1 MPERERRHP
10 ENKPL
15 REKINHIQ
23 DLSKQL
29 LTLTD
34 HVQKET
40 IAAARAGRVADL
52 PNVALAASLSD
63 AFEGQRAAIARIQQD
78 IRGLVPT
85 IKTAALIS
93 DAERAALMLRMP
105 D

>member
-10 ENKPL
+10 ENRPL

-29 LTLTD
+29 LTLID

-40 IAAARAGRVADL
+40 VASARAGQVLDL
-52 PNVALAASLSD
+52 PNVDLAASLSD
-63 AFEGQRAAIARIQQD
+63 AFEGQRSAISLIQQD
-78 IRGLVPT
+78 IRGRVPT
-85 IKTAALIS
+85 RQSLIT
-93 DAERAALMLRMP
+93 DAERDALMLRKT